1 MLMAYKLLI
10 PTLVSSLMLIACS
23 KEHTADLQKQME
35 EARAKSERI
44 QAREIQQQAL
54 ESIQQEVQIPIS
66 DSSDKGT
73 YFLISKEQ
81 KGKNF
86 IIVYKRVGIEQT
98 TFSKYEVNCKT
109 EKMRTLGEGSD
120 SLDNLQ
126 DYPQKGTWFTP
137 ETGASAG
144 DTFNFICG
152 NNTKTIDKKVSQEST
167 NNLSSNIEKDA
178 IIGDRV
184 TDDAIRALVQLVQIN
199 GYKCDTVSGAV
210 PFTMSTGYTLYCNN
224 HRYTYEI
231 KDKGGNIIV
240 TAK

>member
-1 MLMAYKLLI
+1 MAYKLLI

-44 QAREIQQQAL
+44 QAREIQQQTV
-54 ESIQQEVQIPIS
+54 ESTQQEIQIPIS

-81 KGKNF
+81 KDKNF
-86 IIVYKRVGIEQT
+86 IIIYKRVGVEQT
-98 TFSKYEVNCKT
+98 VFSKYEVNCNTKN
-109 EKMRTLGEGSD
+109 MRSLGEGND

-126 DYPQKGTWFTP
+126 DYPQKGKWFTP
-137 ETGASAG
+137 VVQASTSDA
-144 DTFNFICG
+144 FNLICG
-152 NNTKTIDKKVSQEST
+152 NNTTEVGDKKVSQEST
-167 NNLSSNIEKDA
+167 KNLSSNIEKDA

-231 KDKGGNIIV
+231 EDKGGNIIV
-240 TAK
+240 TVK

>member
-10 PTLVSSLMLIACS
+10 PTLISSLMLIACS

-54 ESIQQEVQIPIS
+54 ESTQQEIQIPIS

-86 IIVYKRVGIEQT
+86 IIVYKRAGVEQT
-98 TFSKYEVNCKT
+98 VFSKYEINCNT
-109 EKMRTLGEGSD
+109 RKMRTLGEGID

-137 ETGASAG
+137 IISASTG

-184 TDDAIRALVQLVQIN
+184 TDDVIRALVQLVQIN
-199 GYKCDTVSGAV
+199 GYKCDTVSGAI

-224 HRYTYEI
+224 HSYTYEI
-231 KDKGGNIIV
+231 EDKGGNIIV
-240 TAK
+240 TVK

>member
-1 MLMAYKLLI
+1 MAYKLLI
-10 PTLVSSLMLIACS
+10 PTLISSLMLIACS

-54 ESIQQEVQIPIS
+54 ESTQQEIQIPIS

-86 IIVYKRVGIEQT
+86 IIVYKRAGVEQT
-98 TFSKYEVNCKT
+98 VFSKYEINCNT
-109 EKMRTLGEGSD
+109 RKMRTLGEGID

-137 ETGASAG
+137 IISASTG

-184 TDDAIRALVQLVQIN
+184 TDDVIRALVQLVQIN
-199 GYKCDTVSGAV
+199 GYKCDTVSGAI

-231 KDKGGNIIV
+231 EDKGGNIIV
-240 TAK
+240 TVK

>member
-1 MLMAYKLLI
+1 MANKLLI
-10 PTLVSSLMLIACS
+10 PTLISSLMLIACS
-23 KEHTADLQKQME
+23 KEHTADLQKQMK
-35 EARAKSERI
+35 EARAKSEKI
-44 QAREIQQQAL
+44 QAREIQQQST
-54 ESIQQEVQIPIS
+54 ESTQQETQIPIS

-86 IIVYKRVGIEQT
+86 IIVYKRAGVEQT
-98 TFSKYEVNCKT
+98 VFSKYEINCNT
-109 EKMRTLGEGSD
+109 RKMRTLGEGID

-137 ETGASAG
+137 IISASTG

-184 TDDAIRALVQLVQIN
+184 TDDVIRALVQLVQIN
-199 GYKCDTVSGAV
+199 GYKCDTVSGAI

-231 KDKGGNIIV
+231 EDKGGNIIV
-240 TAK
+240 TVK